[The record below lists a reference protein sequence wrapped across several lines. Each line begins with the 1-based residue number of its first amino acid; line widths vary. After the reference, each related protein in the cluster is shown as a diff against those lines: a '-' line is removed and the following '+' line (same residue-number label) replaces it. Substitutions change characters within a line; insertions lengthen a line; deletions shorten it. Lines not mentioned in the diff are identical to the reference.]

1 MSVFWFV
8 QTLKS
13 HSLFK
18 IWFWG
23 ESQQSGFMFPNTR
36 PNSEVG
42 GLVREGPPVSLLQTW
57 LWKESG
63 AGLMEKLPGSVADGG
78 ERCGGGVRGWE
89 GEMRRQTPSK
99 KRGRITFFSGLS
111 RLSSERQL
119 LPRAAQP
126 TSRHTHLSH
135 IILCVCV
142 CVQVGAWVVQTLQLQ
157 IQTLCVCHLFLK
169 CSILFLV
176 HDVAVWDLRWFICRV
191 VGSVCSKVNAQRS
204 CCSFCVTRT
213 NIFYL
218 FCFYFQPFVFPGV
231 GGESS
236 SEHMRLWVIFF
247 VVAVLVLHKCNV
259 CMCVCLTRTF
269 GFVSPPSSP
278 VSFQV
283 DVCVGSEECWLEGGG
298 VLVRW

>member
-89 GEMRRQTPSK
+89 GEMRRQSAVQETGSDHILLWPLTAQLGAAAAS
-99 KRGRITFFSGLS
+99 SGG
-111 RLSSERQL
+111 
-119 LPRAAQP
+119 AADIQA
-126 TSRHTHLSH
+126 HTLVSH
-135 IILCVCV
+135 NPLCVCV
-142 CVQVGAWVVQTLQLQ
+142 CRWERGLCKHYSSKSRRCVFVISFWNVQSCFWFMMLPCEIWGD
-157 IQTLCVCHLFLK
+157 LF
-169 CSILFLV
+169 
-176 HDVAVWDLRWFICRV
+176 VASLGQC
-191 VGSVCSKVNAQRS
+191 
-204 CCSFCVTRT
+204 
-213 NIFYL
+213 
-218 FCFYFQPFVFPGV
+218 
-231 GGESS
+231 
-236 SEHMRLWVIFF
+236 
-247 VVAVLVLHKCNV
+247 AVK
-259 CMCVCLTRTF
+259 
-269 GFVSPPSSP
+269 
-278 VSFQV
+278 
-283 DVCVGSEECWLEGGG
+283 
-298 VLVRW
+298 

>member
-142 CVQVGAWVVQTLQLQ
+142 CAGGSVGCANITAPNPDA
-157 IQTLCVCHLFLK
+157 VCLSSLFEMSNPVSGSW
-169 CSILFLV
+169 C
-176 HDVAVWDLRWFICRV
+176 CRV
-191 VGSVCSKVNAQRS
+191 RSEVIYLSRRWVSVQ
-204 CCSFCVTRT
+204 
-213 NIFYL
+213 
-218 FCFYFQPFVFPGV
+218 
-231 GGESS
+231 
-236 SEHMRLWVIFF
+236 
-247 VVAVLVLHKCNV
+247 
-259 CMCVCLTRTF
+259 
-269 GFVSPPSSP
+269 
-278 VSFQV
+278 
-283 DVCVGSEECWLEGGG
+283 
-298 VLVRW
+298 